1 MTLNITDGEIPVL
14 FAEMVQNRTV
24 LDHPSI
30 KQLQPLSELEHD
42 KELDLVITPT
52 PGVTIES
59 DPNVLGNNR
68 HLLLPLAQ
76 RASFWEDPNK
86 VSLLI

>member
-1 MTLNITDGEIPVL
+1 MTLQVTNGEIPVL
-14 FAEMVQNRTV
+14 FSEMIQNRTV
-24 LDHPSI
+24 LQHPAI
-30 KQLQPLSELEHD
+30 QQLQTLGELEQD

-52 PGVTIES
+52 PGVNVES

-76 RASFWEDPNK
+76 RASFWEDPSK
-86 VSLLI
+86 VRD